1 MTLGHLLGVIEE
13 FFKRIGIPGVRFK
26 PAYNPYTEPSM
37 EIFGWSTERNDWIE
51 VGNSGVFRPEMLEP
65 MGLPKNVKVIA
76 WGLGLERPCMIATKV
91 KDIRELFGPRVD
103 INMVR
108 TFPIVRYDE
117 SEKKKNKNKKG
128 QTQG

>member
-117 SEKKKNKNKKG
+117 STDKKKNKKG
-128 QTQG
+128 KAQG